1 MNILSDF
8 DQKNK
13 GSNNSNNSDNS
24 VVSLEDLAFKK
35 KVPNFEKNK
44 DN

>member
-13 GSNNSNNSDNS
+13 SSNNSDS
-24 VVSLEDLAFKK
+24 PIVSLEDLAFKK
-35 KVPNFEKNK
+35 KVPNFKDKENK
-44 DN
+44 

>member
-13 GSNNSNNSDNS
+13 IPKNLNND

-35 KVPNFEKNK
+35 KVPNFEKKK